1 MAEKNRKRVM
11 ILIVLILNILVIA
24 LSVKKGMEKG
34 DITLCFQENQSVTFL
49 SALLLGLT
57 GLTGLIIY
65 RLKKKMYPEN
75 KMTKFWL
82 FSSFG
87 FFYLCL
93 DEYFMAHEGIDDA
106 VASLF
111 IKINQP
117 LELDGLTI
125 GFFGLVAL
133 IVCFFYRKELLKHK
147 KESLVFFILGFICL
161 SGTDVFDL
169 LHSLGNIG
177 IIIEESFK
185 ITGVSFFFVAY
196 LMILFSLISKIPVVM
211 SKIKE

>member
-1 MAEKNRKRVM
+1 MVEKKRNKV
-11 ILIVLILNILVIA
+11 ILVVFVLILLVIA
-24 LSVKKGMEKG
+24 LSIKKGMEKG
-34 DITLCFQENQSVTFL
+34 NITFCFQENQAVTFI

-57 GLTGLIIY
+57 GLTSLIIY
-65 RLKKKMYPEN
+65 RLKKKMYPED
-75 KMTKFWL
+75 KMKKFWL
-82 FSSFG
+82 FSFFG

-147 KESLVFFILGFICL
+147 RESLSFFIIGFICL
-161 SGTDVFDL
+161 SGTAFFDL

-177 IIIEESFK
+177 IVIEESFK
-185 ITGVSFFFVAY
+185 IMGVSFFFAGYSTV
-196 LMILFSLISKIPVVM
+196 MFSLISRITM
-211 SKIKE
+211 NNSNRGEE